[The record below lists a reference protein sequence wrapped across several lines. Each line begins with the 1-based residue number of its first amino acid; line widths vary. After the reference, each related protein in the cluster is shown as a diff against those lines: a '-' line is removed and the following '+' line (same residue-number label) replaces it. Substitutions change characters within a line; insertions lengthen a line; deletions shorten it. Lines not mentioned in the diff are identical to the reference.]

1 MLQLFYTV
9 YTVFYTCTYC
19 ISCAAYNKLVC
30 VRIALVTEFES
41 CVGTVQALRS
51 KGTFVD
57 KVATGDLVGVLLDQ
71 TCFYAEQGGQIYDV
85 GFMTKVDDEVSK
97 LPTYMHMCVC
107 VCVCVCVCLER
118 SGKRAGREGLQ

>member
-1 MLQLFYTV
+1 MQKFHISNTV
-9 YTVFYTCTYC
+9 TISTHTARIQYFTCSMYVGWCVF
-19 ISCAAYNKLVC
+19 LV
-30 VRIALVTEFES
+30 LWTEFES

-85 GFMTKVDDEVSK
+85 GFMTKVDDEVRR
-97 LPTYMHMCVC
+97 LPACVAHSPHKHM
-107 VCVCVCVCLER
+107 
-118 SGKRAGREGLQ
+118 